1 MTVSAKE
8 LRFRTAMVF
17 DALEKGES
25 VLVTYRGRK
34 RAWLVPYRQK
44 GVKKDYL
51 FGIWSDEGDVERQVR
66 KMREGRRFDG

>member
-34 RAWLVPYRQK
+34 RAWLVPYCQK
-44 GVKKDYL
+44 GSKRTISL
-51 FGIWSDEGDVERQVR
+51 GSGAMRGMWSGRCER
-66 KMREGRRFDG
+66 